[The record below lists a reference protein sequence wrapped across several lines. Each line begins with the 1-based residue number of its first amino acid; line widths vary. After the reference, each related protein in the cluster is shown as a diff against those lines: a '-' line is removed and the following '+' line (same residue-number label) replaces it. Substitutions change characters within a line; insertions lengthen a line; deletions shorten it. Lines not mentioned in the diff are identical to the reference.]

1 MWLQLASLPSR
12 LFDHVQTAV
21 WQNRSFRVS
30 LTNYTKRGIP
40 FTNNLHIVPVDAVA
54 ADQSYFYAT
63 SHITLHPDAG
73 ASAGESEWE
82 SGSLAS
88 ERAFAF
94 CAGSDGYMDPQA
106 PPDELLRAPDP
117 SHFFRE
123 ASAAERA
130 LTRFNRETALARYAE
145 KRKKRIGVKAGLRR
159 PPQKK
164 QESRQ
169 VIACNRPR
177 VRGRFIKTGAPVNY
191 KEQQEAD
198 GDYDTTVS
206 YKEQHQA
213 HSLTESHSLTHS
225 LNTVS
230 SHCDAGPQCD
240 DTVFSSAA
248 TESVS
253 SAGGNADKPTHLGAS
268 GATMR

>member
-1 MWLQLASLPSR
+1 MQLAI
-12 LFDHVQTAV
+12 

-30 LTNYTKRGIP
+30 LTNYTKQGIP

-73 ASAGESEWE
+73 ASAGESDWGGSFATE
-82 SGSLAS
+82 STLP
-88 ERAFAF
+88 F
-94 CAGSDGYMDPQA
+94 CTGSDGYVDPQA
-106 PPDELLRAPDP
+106 PAEELLRAPDP

-130 LTRFNRETALARYAE
+130 LTRFNREVALARYAA
-145 KRKKRIGVKAGLRR
+145 KRKKRVGVKAELRR

-177 VRGRFIKTGAPVNY
+177 VRGRFIKTDAP
-191 KEQQEAD
+191 
-198 GDYDTTVS
+198 VS
-206 YKEQHQA
+206 YKE
-213 HSLTESHSLTHS
+213 
-225 LNTVS
+225 
-230 SHCDAGPQCD
+230 PQEGD
-240 DTVFSSAA
+240 V
-248 TESVS
+248 EI
-253 SAGGNADKPTHLGAS
+253 
-268 GATMR
+268 R

>member
-1 MWLQLASLPSR
+1 MWLQLASLPTL

-145 KRKKRIGVKAGLRR
+145 KRKKRIGVKAALRR

-198 GDYDTTVS
+198 GDYDATIS
-206 YKEQHQA
+206 YKEQQ
-213 HSLTESHSLTHS
+213 
-225 LNTVS
+225 
-230 SHCDAGPQCD
+230 DAGPQCD

-253 SAGGNADKPTHLGAS
+253 SAGGNADKPTHLGTS